1 MQTLTTL
8 KTLKKSPVRQVTLR
22 LRRSNT
28 NQANYNSLTRKLK
41 NNLNHRG
48 QTDSLNQSPIY
59 DYYLTVDEEDSS
71 EYNDGTRMI
80 QQSEKRATYY
90 TPHFK
95 HYMHALDD
103 TLKIE
108 DTKIRGLIIHYPGQS
123 ALALDHTT
131 ELQYS
136 MFPAITAVTTDVNQ
150 PILLI
155 TTDGFQHIKADDIRN
170 KYHSVLEKLFTKM

>member
-1 MQTLTTL
+1 MQTVTTL
-8 KTLKKSPVRQVTLR
+8 KSPVRQVTLR
-22 LRRSNT
+22 LRTNKT
-28 NQANYNSLTRKLK
+28 NQRNFNALTKKFR
-41 NNLNHRG
+41 NTVNHTG
-48 QTDSLNQSPIY
+48 QEDSLNQSPMY
-59 DYYLTVDEEDSS
+59 DYNVTVDEEDSS

-80 QQSEKRATYY
+80 QQSEKRANYY

-103 TLKIE
+103 TYTVE

-131 ELQYS
+131 EIQYS
-136 MFPAITAVTTDVNQ
+136 IFPEIKAITTDINQ

-155 TTDGFQHIKADDIRN
+155 TTDGFQHIRADDIRN
-170 KYHSVLEKLFTKM
+170 KYEDVLNKIFTKM